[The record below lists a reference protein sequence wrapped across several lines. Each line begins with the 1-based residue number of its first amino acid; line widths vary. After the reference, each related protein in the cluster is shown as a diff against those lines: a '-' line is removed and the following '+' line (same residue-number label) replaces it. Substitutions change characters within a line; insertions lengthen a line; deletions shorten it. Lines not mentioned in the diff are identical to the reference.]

1 MPQPILGW
9 LPKATCPAELSAAH
23 QGSIS
28 WRVHPITRAGQG
40 DRAELVNE
48 HTSSPWRMAVTNKV
62 NPDLAAAL
70 LWSRAAFQWL
80 HKDIGQH
87 PLADPKPAPNLKARW
102 KSWLGGRGELRA
114 TAAQKSH
121 LKLHICPCPLGKAPM
136 IPSSNQHQLPGMVP
150 VPALRFGSSGRGSS
164 YFKHWVNA
172 TKLQEKGEAL
182 GRTLPEGVSKGQ
194 ISLAELSRA
203 SPLTSM
209 DHHVL

>member
-1 MPQPILGW
+1 MPQPVLGW

-70 LWSRAAFQWL
+70 LRSPAAFQWL

-87 PLADPKPAPNLKARW
+87 PPADPKPAQNLKARW
-102 KSWLGGRGELRA
+102 KSWLAGRGELRA
-114 TAAQKSH
+114 TADSEKSLKIAH
-121 LKLHICPCPLGKAPM
+121 LSLPSGKKHPWCLPATSTSSQARSRSLPCGWAA
-136 IPSSNQHQLPGMVP
+136 V
-150 VPALRFGSSGRGSS
+150 A
-164 YFKHWVNA
+164 
-172 TKLQEKGEAL
+172 
-182 GRTLPEGVSKGQ
+182 GVAAIFST
-194 ISLAELSRA
+194 E
-203 SPLTSM
+203 
-209 DHHVL
+209 